1 MHDDEFEDADGGDLD
16 LEGDPFDDEDPDA
29 PNLVPE
35 AGPSPRVLP
44 GGIERR
50 ELIGEG
56 GMGQVYLGFH
66 LTLGLD
72 LAVKVLDPA
81 LSLRADSQERL
92 LREGRV
98 LASIQHENIV
108 KVYHCDRTTDGRLF
122 IVMEL
127 LRGENL
133 RQLRARLGALDAL
146 EVVKIGLQI
155 CQALEVAH
163 AYGVIHRDI
172 TPSNV
177 MVLHEPGGLVKV
189 IDFGICRLL
198 DTFHARHSQRFAA
211 PPGSRMATPAGVQ
224 LGNPEYMAPELF
236 VREPFVPPNVRTDVF
251 SVAVVLFEL
260 LTDMHP
266 FRPGDRKQA
275 RTVRE
280 VMPDFEYFE
289 LEQALANALR
299 CDPERRTSSMAALRE
314 DLELAHDCI
323 VAQRG
328 EEPEEQ
334 QQRPSAR
341 LLRLDRYRA
350 SVQEP
355 DEETE
360 EPRARFL
367 EVVRDGEARDEPPE
381 GLPSAPVVVLRAAPP
396 GARSLLEAPVGVSPG
411 LDSAI
416 AEHPAAA
423 LESGRDAAPER
434 APGRSVQAA
443 ACLLPLPDLAPA
455 ASKTAPG
462 WFMTQMSGLLVGT
475 GLVVGVGA
483 TLASQ
488 RIGESMFTAPARL
501 AEVEAA
507 AGLCEQA
514 LEETRASL
522 AQVEQDLIVART
534 TGSPVSVEAPAA
546 PPTMATP
553 SAPELA
559 PASTTAP
566 AASLVASGSSPDPAR
581 TSPQSRHRS
590 VRRSLDKVASG
601 VRGCYDEAGG
611 GRLTRLNVRVRIEA
625 DGQASAVD
633 LPGGDGSSIA
643 LCVTAAIRT
652 RRYAAGD
659 EAEWIRHA
667 FVLDAREETP

>member
-1 MHDDEFEDADGGDLD
+1 MHNDDELGDVESGEQEF
-16 LEGDPFDDEDPDA
+16 EGDPFDDDDPDA

-44 GGIERR
+44 GGIELR
-50 ELIGEG
+50 ELLGEG
-56 GMGQVYLGFH
+56 GMGLVYLGFH
-66 LTLGLD
+66 LSLGVD
-72 LAVKVLDPA
+72 LAVKVLHPE
-81 LSLRADSQERL
+81 LGLRVDSQERL
-92 LREGRV
+92 LREGLV
-98 LASIQHENIV
+98 LANIQHENIV
-108 KVYHCDRTTDGRLF
+108 KVHHCDRTTDGRLF

-127 LRGENL
+127 LRGETL
-133 RQLRARLGALDAL
+133 RQLRARLGALDPL

-155 CQALEVAH
+155 CRALEVAH
-163 AYGVIHRDI
+163 GYGVIHRDI

-177 MVLHEPGGLVKV
+177 MVLHEPDGLVKV
-189 IDFGICRLL
+189 IDFGVCRML

-236 VREPFVPPNVRTDVF
+236 VREPFVPPNIRTDVF

-260 LTDMHP
+260 LTDTHP
-266 FRPGDRKQA
+266 FRHGDRKQA

-280 VMPDFEYFE
+280 LMPDFEYID
-289 LEQALANALR
+289 LEEALAKALR
-299 CDPERRTSSMAALRE
+299 SDPECRTQTMAALRD

-328 EEPEEQ
+328 DELDEP
-334 QQRPSAR
+334 QRQKSAR
-341 LLRLDRYRA
+341 LFHLDQYR
-350 SVQEP
+350 SPTHEP
-355 DEETE
+355 DEDE

-367 EVVRDGEARDEPPE
+367 EVVRGAPAGDEDAEVPPIV
-381 GLPSAPVVVLRAAPP
+381 PVAPLVVLRAAAPETPAEPLTEPP
-396 GARSLLEAPVGVSPG
+396 TATPG
-411 LDSAI
+411 DATR
-416 AEHPAAA
+416 EQV
-423 LESGRDAAPER
+423 SGR
-434 APGRSVQAA
+434 PGQAA
-443 ACLLPLPDLAPA
+443 ACLLPLPEFLPA
-455 ASKTAPG
+455 ASPKTASG
-462 WFMTQMSGLLVGT
+462 WFMTHMSGLLVGT

-507 AGLCEQA
+507 AGVCEQA
-514 LEETRASL
+514 LVETRASL
-522 AQVEQDLIVART
+522 VQVEQDLIVARQAASPTSFETPT
-534 TGSPVSVEAPAA
+534 TSSTIDRAPQ
-546 PPTMATP
+546 
-553 SAPELA
+553 PELVL
-559 PASTTAP
+559 ASTP
-566 AASLVASGSSPDPAR
+566 ALSPIARPTSSDSA
-581 TSPQSRHRS
+581 TFSQSRHRS

-601 VRGCYDEAGG
+601 VRDCFDEDGG
-611 GRLTRLNVRVRIEA
+611 GRLTRANVRVRIEA

-633 LPGGDGSSIA
+633 LPGGNGSSLA

-667 FVLDAREETP
+667 FVLDAKSEAP

>member
-1 MHDDEFEDADGGDLD
+1 MHDDEFEDVDGGDQD

-44 GGIERR
+44 GGIELR

-92 LREGRV
+92 LREGLV
-98 LASIQHENIV
+98 LASIHHENVV

-127 LRGENL
+127 LRGETL
-133 RQLRARLGALDAL
+133 RQLRARLGAIDAL
-146 EVVKIGLQI
+146 EVVEVGLQI
-155 CQALEVAH
+155 CKALEVAH
-163 AYGVIHRDI
+163 ACGVIHRDI

-177 MVLHEPGGLVKV
+177 MVLREPEMLVKV

-266 FRPGDRKQA
+266 FRHGDRKQA

-280 VMPDFEYFE
+280 VMPDFEYIE
-289 LEQALANALR
+289 LEQALVNALR
-299 CDPERRTSSMAALRE
+299 CDPERRTSTMAALRE

-328 EEPEEQ
+328 EEPDEL

-341 LLRLDRYRA
+341 LLRLDRYRP
-350 SVQEP
+350 SVHDEEP
-355 DEETE
+355 D

-367 EVVRDGEARDEPPE
+367 EVVRDGEVEHEAPE
-381 GLPSAPVVVLRAAPP
+381 GLPLAPVVVLRAAPP
-396 GARSLLEAPVGVSPG
+396 GARSLLEGPVGVGPG
-411 LDSAI
+411 LDSAV

-423 LESGRDAAPER
+423 PESGRDAAPER
-434 APGRSVQAA
+434 ASGRSVQAA
-443 ACLLPLPDLAPA
+443 ACLLPLPELAPA
-455 ASKTAPG
+455 ASKTTPG

-488 RIGESMFTAPARL
+488 QIGESMFTAPARL

-514 LEETRASL
+514 LDEARASL
-522 AQVEQDLIVART
+522 AQVEQDLLVARK
-534 TGSPVSVEAPAA
+534 TGSPVIVEAPASPMTADA
-546 PPTMATP
+546 P
-553 SAPELA
+553 SQPELSR
-559 PASTTAP
+559 ASTAAP
-566 AASLVASGSSPDPAR
+566 AASPVASRSSPDPAR
-581 TSPQSRHRS
+581 TSSQSRHRS
-590 VRRSLDKVASG
+590 VRRSLDKVTSG

-611 GRLTRLNVRVRIEA
+611 GRLTRLDVRVRIEA

-643 LCVTAAIRT
+643 LCVAAAIRT

-667 FVLDAREETP
+667 FVLDAKEETP